1 MAFTC
6 GFFNSENGDRKY
18 NAEQMSAIFD
28 GIIADG
34 VFTTIGDHMAVTA
47 GTGMQVLVG
56 TGKAWF
62 DHTWNV
68 NDAAYPLTIA
78 ASDVTLSR
86 IDAIVLETN
95 HSDSVR
101 LNKLRVVQG
110 TVASSPVKPTL
121 TNSEKVHQHPLAWV
135 TVAPGVTQIA
145 ASAIENAV
153 GTSACPFVTGI
164 IATTDIDDLFAQW
177 NGEFDEWF
185 DNLKA
190 QLSDNVVANLQ
201 KQIDARVKIAD
212 KATSD
217 DVAQGTD
224 DSKWVTPKSVKEGIK
239 NSIDEITNVGDI
251 KTTIRTNLDDKWLLC
266 NGAYIDAGQY
276 PKLIE
281 AGVTGGAG
289 ILNKGETAVTV
300 ASSKY
305 TSGMASDGTTI
316 LYAVVD
322 EVKNSHIYIYTST
335 SPTQNPALVATI
347 SFTGYPLEVFGAYYW
362 DGLWVVGYSRSTESG
377 GDKTRRGIAF
387 SQSPSGPW
395 SYKDIDVSQRVNSIG
410 SLAFDT
416 TSLCIPMTVTGNG
429 IGKIESIFTITK
441 SSLLSGGSFVAGAT
455 YTDLGYAPTGTFY
468 IQSLTYIPD
477 HGFACI
483 AINFWNGSDDKWHSR
498 RLLITASDAG
508 FMSNRKVRIIE
519 NGGPWS
525 DYSDQLYLSPVSI
538 GYHNDQIIA
547 FMNHNK
553 NNQND
558 SKSLYCYTAPFNAYN
573 FTKRRVGLTTP
584 AAAFRNS
591 PICYNGIIVVP
602 TLDANAPYLSCL
614 DINGTV
620 LLNVPAQ
627 HGSRDAMQSYTSPT
641 GHFILCP
648 YQYLATVTNIY
659 GDIASQVWQLPLIT
673 TDKSYNY
680 IKVKE

>member
-34 VFTTIGDHMAVTA
+34 VFTTIGDHLAVSS

-68 NDAAYPLTIA
+68 NDAAYPLAIA

-164 IATTDIDDLFAQW
+164 IATTAIDDLFNQW

-201 KQIDARVKIAD
+201 KQIDDRVKIAD
-212 KATSD
+212 KATAD
-217 DVAQGTD
+217 DVYNGTN
-224 DSKWVTPKSVKEGIK
+224 DSKWVTPKSMKEGIK
-239 NSIDEITNVGDI
+239 KSIDDLANVGDI

-281 AGVTGGAG
+281 SGVTGGAG
-289 ILNKGETAVTV
+289 ILNKDETAITV
-300 ASSKY
+300 GSSDY
-305 TSGMASDGTTI
+305 ISGMASDGTTI
-316 LYAVVD
+316 LYAVINGN
-322 EVKNSHIYIYTST
+322 ERQHIYIYTAN
-335 SPTQNPALVATI
+335 SPKENPTRVADI
-347 SFTGYPLEVFGAYYW
+347 SFTGYPIDVFGAYYW
-362 DGLWVVGYSRSTESG
+362 DGLWIVGYTRSPVNNST
-377 GDKTRRGIAF
+377 KTRKGIAF

-395 SYKDIDVSQRVNSIG
+395 TYKDLDINAESYGASSI
-410 SLAFDT
+410 AFDS
-416 TSLCIPMTVTGNG
+416 TSLCINMTVTGNG
-429 IGKIESIFTITK
+429 TGKIEGIYTITK
-441 SSLLSGGSFVAGAT
+441 SSLLSGGSFVAGAS
-455 YTDLGYAPTGTFY
+455 YTDLGYASTGTFY
-468 IQSLTYIPD
+468 IYSLTYIPN

-483 AINFWNGSDDKWHSR
+483 AINFYNGSDDKWHSR

-508 FMSNRKVRIIE
+508 FMSNRRIRVIE
-519 NGGPWS
+519 SGGPWS
-525 DYSDQLYLSPVSI
+525 DYSDQLYLHPVSI
-538 GYHNDQIIA
+538 GYYNDQIIA
-547 FMNHNK
+547 FMNHNI
-553 NNQND
+553 NNRND
-558 SKSLYCYTAPFNAYN
+558 SKSLYSYTAPFNAYN
-573 FTKRRVGLTTP
+573 FTKRQVSLTTP
-584 AAAFRNS
+584 AQGYRNS
-591 PICYNGIIVVP
+591 PICYNGIIVIP
-602 TLDANAPYLSCL
+602 TIGSNTEYLSCL
-614 DINGTV
+614 DINGSILSNT
-620 LLNVPAQ
+620 PASHNQ
-627 HGSRDAMQSYTSPT
+627 RNAMQSYTSPN

-648 YQYLATVTNIY
+648 ADFQVTVNNIY